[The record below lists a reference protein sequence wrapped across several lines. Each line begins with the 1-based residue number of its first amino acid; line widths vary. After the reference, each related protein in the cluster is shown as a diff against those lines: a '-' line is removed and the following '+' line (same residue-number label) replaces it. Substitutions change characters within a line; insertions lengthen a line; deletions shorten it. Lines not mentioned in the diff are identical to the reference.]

1 MSVKLLKRVW
11 LYFRPYKW
19 HIFFSFV
26 FSLFVAASNGASAYI
41 IKPAL
46 DGIFIN
52 KEKEKLLLMPFV
64 IVGIYLIKGI
74 FRFLQNFLMR
84 RTGQKVVQAIRND
97 LFDKIIM
104 LPIRFF
110 SESSTGVLMS
120 RITNDV
126 NMVQS
131 SIPSFVTAIR
141 ETFSILGLAAVVL
154 YQDPYLGSFALFVL
168 PLVVL
173 PLIKIGK
180 KIKKYSRRG
189 QEKMGDISSVL
200 QESFSGIRVVKA
212 FANEDKE
219 KEKFKVHNEKLV
231 RNEIKKIVYN
241 EISSP
246 MMELIGAI
254 GLALVIYYGGLKV
267 IEGVSTPGTFFSFIA
282 AIAMMY
288 DPFKR
293 INSANN
299 NIQSAIAAAERIF
312 EIMDTENEILE
323 NDGEL
328 ECDAKGKDVIFDHV
342 YFRYKDNEDYVLKN
356 INLSVKPGTTVAI
369 VGSSGAGKSTLVSLI
384 PRFYDVT
391 SGAIKIGETDIR
403 DFKVHSLRKNIG
415 IVSQEPFLFND
426 TVFNNIA
433 YSMNNVTE
441 EDVINAAK
449 AAYAHEF
456 ILELPEGYNTVIG
469 ERGVR
474 LSGGQ
479 RQRITIARA
488 LLKNPPILILD
499 EATSALDTE
508 SEKIV
513 QKALENLMK
522 HRTSFVIAHRLS
534 TVINSDVIVVLDKGE
549 IESIG
554 THKELLVKS
563 KVYKKLYHMQFQN
576 GE

>member
-1 MSVKLLKRVW
+1 MSVELLKRVW

-19 HIFFSFV
+19 HIFFSFI

-52 KEKEKLLLMPFV
+52 KEREKLLLMPFV

-219 KEKFKVHNEKLV
+219 KEKFKTHNEKLV
-231 RNEIKKIVYN
+231 KMEIKKIIYN

-254 GLALVIYYGGLKV
+254 GLALIIYYGGLKV

-356 INLSVKPGTTVAI
+356 INLLVKPGTTVAI

-384 PRFYDVT
+384 PRLYDVT

-433 YSMNNVTE
+433 YGMDNVTE

-554 THKELLVKS
+554 NHQELLEKS
-563 KVYKKLYHMQFQN
+563 KVYKKLYQMQFQN

>member
-1 MSVKLLKRVW
+1 MKLLKRVW